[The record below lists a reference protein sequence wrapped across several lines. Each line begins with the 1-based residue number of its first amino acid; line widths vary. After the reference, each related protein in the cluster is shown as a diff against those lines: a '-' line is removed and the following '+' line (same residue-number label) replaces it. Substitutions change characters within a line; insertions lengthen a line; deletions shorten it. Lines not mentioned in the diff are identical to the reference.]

1 MNLGKRQQLLSIVAI
16 TAVALLAGDR
26 LVFSPL
32 TRVWKERT
40 ARIQQ
45 LKKDVSQGSAIL
57 ERESA
62 IRDRWQSMRTNALAD
77 EASVAQNQ
85 LIKAFDRW
93 SQESRTGISS
103 IKPQWK
109 HTPEDLVML
118 ECRVDASGSL
128 SALTRFL
135 YQIEKDPVGLKL
147 DTVELSARDDNGQL
161 IALALQVSGI
171 LLNTTSKP

>member
-1 MNLGKRQQLLSIVAI
+1 MNLGNRQQLLSVVAI
-16 TAVALLAGDR
+16 AAVVLLAGDR

-32 TRVWKERT
+32 TKMWKERT
-40 ARIQQ
+40 SRIQQ
-45 LKKDVSQGSAIL
+45 LKKSVSQGTAL
-57 ERESA
+57 LDRESA
-62 IRDRWQSMRTNALAD
+62 IRDRWESMRTNALAG

-93 SQESRTGISS
+93 SQESRTSISS

-109 HTPEDLVML
+109 HTPEDLLLL
-118 ECRVDASGSL
+118 ECRVDALGSL

-135 YQIEKDPVGLKL
+135 HQIEKDPLGLRL
-147 DTVELSARDDNGQL
+147 DTVELNTRDDNGQQ